1 MKRRDLLKGAAALS
15 GVALLPVSVRD
26 ALALAMPEGGL
37 DGIEH
42 VVIFMQENR
51 AFDHYFGTYRGT
63 RGFSD
68 PAAITLPGGEPVF
81 RQPDGSSYV
90 LPYRVDDQFMTGT
103 PHDRETGHAAWH
115 NGRYDDWVG
124 QKSARTMTYL
134 DRASLPFYHALAD
147 AFTLC
152 DAYHCSELGPTNPN
166 RFYLFSGMLGDEPL
180 TGKRAV
186 GNDSWQN
193 PKHPGYSWTTYAER
207 LEAAGK
213 SWQVYQ
219 EWDNYGDNSL
229 DYFTS
234 IMAVGKKALAKTVDD
249 AGKPYTKV
257 EYFYYDVLA
266 ADADRRKTLLAQ
278 LDQGVRSLTGA
289 ERRIYDRALARVAPD
304 QLAPSFR
311 ADVAAGRLP
320 AVSWIVAPEKQCEHP
335 QWGPNTGADLVKDI
349 LDALAS
355 DVSVWNKTL
364 FLLTY
369 DENDGFFD
377 HVPPPVPPVTSDD
390 GKSTVDVEVEM
401 ADGIPIGLGNRVP
414 MIVVS
419 PWSRGGKVCS
429 QVFDHTSVL
438 RLLET
443 WTGVAEPNISP
454 WRRAVCGDL
463 TSAFDFGSTGTYP
476 DLPDPVPTT
485 GPDSTD
491 PKPPSDQRMPVQEPG
506 VRTARPLPYDLAVS
520 ARVTPEQLLLDF
532 ANQGSAGAHF
542 YVYAKAFRSDG
553 PWRYTVE
560 QGKSLSD
567 YWKVGDP
574 DGAYDLNVLG
584 PNGFVRRFSGN
595 RITATTSGNA
605 NPEVTLTYTAD
616 TRTVS
621 LAMRNDGDRVCTI
634 TVAAGN
640 RADGPWRYELAPGKS
655 TSDSFDVGGALDG
668 WYDLTATADTADG
681 FTRHFAGHGEN
692 GAENTTDPAIGS
704 RDLSSTVARSATAA
718 ASPQEIRLDL
728 GSVRTVTGVRYPS
741 RQDGAGGGYEL
752 SFSTDGRTWP
762 APATGAFAGGTRAG
776 MIPCAPTRARYVR
789 LRALSVV
796 DGGRPWATAAEVIPV
811 GW

>member
-68 PAAITLPGGEPVF
+68 PAAITLPGGDSVF
-81 RQPDGSSYV
+81 RQPNGSSYV

-115 NGRYDDWVG
+115 NGRYDDWVK
-124 QKSARTMTYL
+124 QKSTRTMTYL
-134 DRASLPFYHALAD
+134 DRDSLPFYHALAD

-166 RFYLFSGMLGDEPL
+166 RFYLFTGMLGDEPL

-193 PKHPGYSWTTYAER
+193 PKHPGYSWKTYAER

-234 IMAVGKKALAKTVDD
+234 IMAVGRKALAKTA
-249 AGKPYTKV
+249 AGYTKL

-266 ADADRRKTLLAQ
+266 ADAEKRKTLLAQ
-278 LDQGVRSLTGA
+278 LDQGVKTLTEA
-289 ERRIYDRALARVAPD
+289 ERRIYDRALARVAPG

-355 DVSVWNKTL
+355 DVSVWNKSL

-390 GKSTVDVEVEM
+390 GKSTVDFAVEM

-438 RLLET
+438 QLLET

-454 WRRAVCGDL
+454 WRRTVCGDL
-463 TSAFDFGSTGTYP
+463 TSALDFGSTGSYP
-476 DLPDPVPTT
+476 DLPEPVPTS

-506 VRTARPLPYDLAVS
+506 VRTARPVPYDLAVS

-532 ANQGSAGAHF
+532 ANRGSAGAHF

-560 QGKSLSD
+560 KGSPFRTT
-567 YWKVGDP
+567 G
-574 DGAYDLNVLG
+574 
-584 PNGFVRRFSGN
+584 RRAVP
-595 RITATTSGNA
+595 T
-605 NPEVTLTYTAD
+605 
-616 TRTVS
+616 
-621 LAMRNDGDRVCTI
+621 
-634 TVAAGN
+634 
-640 RADGPWRYELAPGKS
+640 
-655 TSDSFDVGGALDG
+655 
-668 WYDLTATADTADG
+668 
-681 FTRHFAGHGEN
+681 
-692 GAENTTDPAIGS
+692 
-704 RDLSSTVARSATAA
+704 
-718 ASPQEIRLDL
+718 
-728 GSVRTVTGVRYPS
+728 
-741 RQDGAGGGYEL
+741 
-752 SFSTDGRTWP
+752 
-762 APATGAFAGGTRAG
+762 
-776 MIPCAPTRARYVR
+776 APT
-789 LRALSVV
+789 
-796 DGGRPWATAAEVIPV
+796 T
-811 GW
+811 